1 MSIALYRF
9 QINLSDVDRGCYERL
24 DFRLMQHP
32 SENLAFLLTRMLAYA
47 LNYQDGLAFS
57 AEGLCNPDDPC
68 LAKPDPKGG
77 MALWIEVGNPS
88 ARRLHKAAKAASK
101 VRVYTYKNPQP
112 LLEEVAREKVY
123 NSERIELFAVEPAF
137 LDKLEAL
144 LARDNEWD
152 VMHNEGSLTV
162 NVGDISEATELR
174 RLELPR

>member
-1 MSIALYRF
+1 MSVALYRF
-9 QINLSDVDRGCYERL
+9 QINLSDVDRGCYEQL

-68 LAKPDPKGG
+68 LSKPDPKGG

-88 ARRLHKAAKAASK
+88 ARRLHKAAKAATQVK
-101 VRVYTYKNPQP
+101 VYTYKNPQS

-144 LARDNEWD
+144 LERDNEWD

-162 NVGDISEATELR
+162 NVGDVSEATELR